1 MKYLYLI
8 SAQFSKF
15 FIRES
20 IIIIQIFIL
29 IFAFNIAMN
38 PIMYS
43 ISANKAIISGLNEN
57 AIYFWPHNRV
67 VEKIMFSEFEE
78 SRQLREL
85 LDNDLGKH
93 ESIKGQGQVYIGTAS
108 IGNIDNI
115 TILLYYDIIIQ

>member
-29 IFAFNIAMN
+29 IFAFNIAMS
-38 PIMYS
+38 PIMYA

>member
-38 PIMYS
+38 PIMYA